1 MQNFGTGTLFATAI
15 QDSTGAA
22 VANATPVQFGTLQDI
37 SGEFSFEEKKLYG
50 SREHPIAIARGK
62 ANFSFKAKI
71 ATFNGAILSDLI
83 FGKAAT
89 AGIKAVVA
97 GYSTTIPASSPYTV
111 TVAPPSTGT
120 FISDKGVISAN
131 GLPMTK
137 VASAPATGQYSVS
150 ALGVYTFASADSG
163 AIVAISYEYSATSTG
178 SDRIITI
185 SNDLMGQAP
194 KFGVTLSSAFN
205 GSKLTFN
212 FPSCTA
218 SKFSMPL
225 KNDDFTIPEFDFSP
239 ASDASNN
246 VGYIYLSE

>member
-22 VANATPVQFGTLQDI
+22 IANATPVQFGTLQDI

-50 SREHPIAIARGK
+50 SRQHPIAIARGK
-62 ANFSFKAKI
+62 ANFSFKAKV

-83 FGKAAT
+83 FGKTAT
-89 AGIKAVVA
+89 AGIKSVVA
-97 GYSTTIPASSPYTV
+97 GFATTIPASTPYTL
-111 TVAPPSTGT
+111 TIAPPSTGT
-120 FISDKGVISAN
+120 FLNDKGVLNAA
-131 GLPMTK
+131 GYPMTK
-137 VASAPATGQYSVS
+137 VASSPTTGQYAVS
-150 ALGVYTFASADSG
+150 ALGVYTFAAADTG
-163 AIVAISYEYSATSTG
+163 AIVSISYEYSASSTG
-178 SDRIITI
+178 SDKIITI

-194 KFGVTLSSAFN
+194 KFGVTLNSTFN

-218 SKFSMPL
+218 SKFSMPF

-239 ASDASNN
+239 SSDAANN